1 MEFMTGEWFGR
12 LFGVLVVNLILSGD
26 NAVVIAMAARTLEG
40 ANRKKAIIWGAAGAV
55 VLRLLF
61 AGVITLLL
69 EVPLLQVVGGLL
81 LVWIAWGLIHEG
93 DGGDDEDKVKAGAS
107 TWQAVR
113 IIIVAD
119 AVMSLDNV
127 IALVQAARIEG
138 EVDPWLLVIGLATT
152 IPLVIF
158 GAALL
163 TSLLDRFPILVY
175 AGAGLLVYI
184 AVEMFFKDKFAHEYL
199 EPYEH
204 FELPIAVVAVV
215 AFIAVASLWKRRAER
230 TAQTEDSAQ
239 NQPEGEDPAVLEQH
253 REHDEQREGH
263 EHVARE
269 AHQGSLRLPK
279 EHGGDDEQE
288 GVGAQGKGEYP

>member
-12 LFGVLVVNLILSGD
+12 LLGVLVVNLILSGD

-81 LVWIAWGLIHEG
+81 LVWIAWKLIHED
-93 DGGDDEDKVKAGAS
+93 DGGEGDEEKVKAGSSA
-107 TWQAVR
+107 WQAVR

-127 IALVQAARIEG
+127 IALVQAARIGG
-138 EVDPWLLVIGLATT
+138 EVDISLLVIGLATT

-163 TSLLDRFPILVY
+163 TSLLNRFPFLVY
-175 AGAGLLVYI
+175 LGAGLLIYL
-184 AVEMFFKDKFAHEYL
+184 AVEMLFADKVNHPYL
-199 EPYEH
+199 KHYHSVEWIIG
-204 FELPIAVVAVV
+204 LVAAVIFMLVAW
-215 AFIAVASLWKRRAER
+215 LWARRSSSGDAE
-230 TAQTEDSAQ
+230 
-239 NQPEGEDPAVLEQH
+239 
-253 REHDEQREGH
+253 
-263 EHVARE
+263 
-269 AHQGSLRLPK
+269 
-279 EHGGDDEQE
+279 
-288 GVGAQGKGEYP
+288 

>member
-1 MEFMTGEWFGR
+1 MDFLTGEWIGR

-40 ANRKKAIIWGAAGAV
+40 ANRKKAIVWGAAGAV
-55 VLRLLF
+55 ILRLIF

-69 EVPLLQVVGGLL
+69 EVPLLQVAGGLL
-81 LVWIAWGLIHEG
+81 LVWIAWGLIHED
-93 DGGDDEDKVKAGAS
+93 DGGDDEEKVKAGSS

-127 IALVQAARIEG
+127 IALVQAARIGG
-138 EVDPWLLVIGLATT
+138 EVDFWLLVVGLATT

-175 AGAGLLVYI
+175 AGAGLLVYL
-184 AVEMFFKDKFAHEYL
+184 AMEMLFADKVLHPYL
-199 EPYEH
+199 EHYESI
-204 FELPIAVVAVV
+204 EWIIGLVAAGIFILV
-215 AFIAVASLWKRRAER
+215 AWLWARRSGR
-230 TAQTEDSAQ
+230 S
-239 NQPEGEDPAVLEQH
+239 
-253 REHDEQREGH
+253 
-263 EHVARE
+263 
-269 AHQGSLRLPK
+269 
-279 EHGGDDEQE
+279 
-288 GVGAQGKGEYP
+288 GAG

>member
-1 MEFMTGEWFGR
+1 MDFLTGEWLGR

-40 ANRKKAIIWGAAGAV
+40 ANRKKAIVWGAAGAV
-55 VLRLLF
+55 VLRLVF

-81 LVWIAWGLIHEG
+81 LVWIAWGLIHE
-93 DGGDDEDKVKAGAS
+93 DGGDDEEKVKAGSS

-127 IALVQAARIEG
+127 IALVQAARLGG
-138 EVDPWLLVIGLATT
+138 EVDFVLLVIGLATT

-163 TSLLDRFPILVY
+163 TSLLNRFPILVY
-175 AGAGLLVYI
+175 AGAGLLVYL
-184 AVEMFFKDKFAHEYL
+184 AVEMLFADKVTHPYL
-199 EPYEH
+199 EHYESIEWIIGITAAAI
-204 FELPIAVVAVV
+204 FL
-215 AFIAVASLWKRRAER
+215 AVAWLSARRSNP
-230 TAQTEDSAQ
+230 TEA
-239 NQPEGEDPAVLEQH
+239 G
-253 REHDEQREGH
+253 
-263 EHVARE
+263 
-269 AHQGSLRLPK
+269 
-279 EHGGDDEQE
+279 
-288 GVGAQGKGEYP
+288 

>member
-12 LFGVLVVNLILSGD
+12 LIGVLVVNLILSGD

-40 ANRKKAIIWGAAGAV
+40 ANRKKAIIYGAAGAV
-55 VLRLLF
+55 VLRLIF

-81 LVWIAWGLIHEG
+81 LVWIAWGLVHEG
-93 DGGDDEDKVKAGAS
+93 DGDGEDKVKSGSS

-127 IALVQAARIEG
+127 IALVQAARIGG
-138 EVDPWLLVIGLATT
+138 EVDFALLVIGLATT

-163 TSLLDRFPILVY
+163 TSLLNRFPILVY
-175 AGAGLLVYI
+175 AGAGLLVYL
-184 AVEMFFKDKFAHEYL
+184 AVEMLFADKVTHPYL
-199 EPYEH
+199 EHYENI
-204 FELPIAVVAVV
+204 EWIIGIAAAGIFVI
-215 AFIAVASLWKRRAER
+215 IAWLWERRSSPSS
-230 TAQTEDSAQ
+230 T
-239 NQPEGEDPAVLEQH
+239 G
-253 REHDEQREGH
+253 
-263 EHVARE
+263 
-269 AHQGSLRLPK
+269 
-279 EHGGDDEQE
+279 
-288 GVGAQGKGEYP
+288 

>member
-1 MEFMTGEWFGR
+1 MEFMTGEWVGR

-40 ANRKKAIIWGAAGAV
+40 ANRKKAIIYGAAGAV
-55 VLRLLF
+55 VLRLIF

-81 LVWIAWGLIHEG
+81 LVWIAWGLVHEG
-93 DGGDDEDKVKAGAS
+93 DGDDEEKVKAGSS

-127 IALVQAARIEG
+127 IALVQAARIGG
-138 EVDPWLLVIGLATT
+138 EVDFALLVIGLATT

-163 TSLLDRFPILVY
+163 TSLLNRFPILVY
-175 AGAGLLVYI
+175 AGAGLLVYL
-184 AVEMFFKDKFAHEYL
+184 AVEMLFADKVTHPYL
-199 EPYEH
+199 EHYENI
-204 FELPIAVVAVV
+204 EWIIGIAAAGIFVV
-215 AFIAVASLWKRRAER
+215 IAWLWERRSSPSS
-230 TAQTEDSAQ
+230 T
-239 NQPEGEDPAVLEQH
+239 G
-253 REHDEQREGH
+253 
-263 EHVARE
+263 
-269 AHQGSLRLPK
+269 
-279 EHGGDDEQE
+279 
-288 GVGAQGKGEYP
+288 

>member
-1 MEFMTGEWFGR
+1 MDFVTGEWLGR

-40 ANRKKAIIWGAAGAV
+40 ANRKKAILWGAAGAV
-55 VLRLLF
+55 VLRLVF

-81 LVWIAWGLIHEG
+81 LVWIAWGLIHE
-93 DGGDDEDKVKAGAS
+93 DGGDDEDKVKAGSS

-127 IALVQAARIEG
+127 IALVQAARIG
-138 EVDPWLLVIGLATT
+138 GVVDPWLLVIGLATT

-175 AGAGLLVYI
+175 AGAGLLVYL
-184 AVEMFFKDKFAHEYL
+184 AVEMLFADKVLHPYL
-199 EPYEH
+199 EHYESI
-204 FELPIAVVAVV
+204 EWIIGLVA
-215 AFIAVASLWKRRAER
+215 AGIFILAAWLWARRSNSSG
-230 TAQTEDSAQ
+230 T
-239 NQPEGEDPAVLEQH
+239 G
-253 REHDEQREGH
+253 
-263 EHVARE
+263 
-269 AHQGSLRLPK
+269 
-279 EHGGDDEQE
+279 
-288 GVGAQGKGEYP
+288 

>member
-40 ANRKKAIIWGAAGAV
+40 ANRKKAIVWGAAGAV
-55 VLRLLF
+55 VLRLIF

-81 LVWIAWGLIHEG
+81 LVWIAWKLIHEG
-93 DGGDDEDKVKAGAS
+93 DGEGDEETVKAGSS

-127 IALVQAARIEG
+127 IALVQAARIGG
-138 EVDPWLLVIGLATT
+138 EVDISLLVIGLATT

-163 TSLLDRFPILVY
+163 TSLLSRFPILVY
-175 AGAGLLVYI
+175 AGAGLLVYL
-184 AVEMFFKDKFAHEYL
+184 AGEMLFADRVTHPYL
-199 EPYEH
+199 EHYENI
-204 FELPIAVVAVV
+204 EWIIGIAA
-215 AFIAVASLWKRRAER
+215 AGIFIGIAWLWERRSSPSS
-230 TAQTEDSAQ
+230 T
-239 NQPEGEDPAVLEQH
+239 G
-253 REHDEQREGH
+253 
-263 EHVARE
+263 
-269 AHQGSLRLPK
+269 
-279 EHGGDDEQE
+279 
-288 GVGAQGKGEYP
+288 

>member
-12 LFGVLVVNLILSGD
+12 LLGVLVVNLILSGD

-69 EVPLLQVVGGLL
+69 EVPFLQVVGGLL
-81 LVWIAWGLIHEG
+81 LVWIAWGLVHE
-93 DGGDDEDKVKAGAS
+93 DDDDDEEKVKAGSS

-127 IALVQAARIEG
+127 IALVQAARIGG
-138 EVDPWLLVIGLATT
+138 EVDISLLVIGLATT

-163 TSLLDRFPILVY
+163 TSLLNRFPILVY
-175 AGAGLLVYI
+175 AGAGLLVYL
-184 AVEMFFKDKFAHEYL
+184 AVEMLFADKVTHPYL
-199 EPYEH
+199 KHYHSIEWIIG
-204 FELPIAVVAVV
+204 LVAAGIFMLV
-215 AFIAVASLWKRRAER
+215 AWLWARRSSSEEAE
-230 TAQTEDSAQ
+230 
-239 NQPEGEDPAVLEQH
+239 
-253 REHDEQREGH
+253 
-263 EHVARE
+263 
-269 AHQGSLRLPK
+269 
-279 EHGGDDEQE
+279 
-288 GVGAQGKGEYP
+288 